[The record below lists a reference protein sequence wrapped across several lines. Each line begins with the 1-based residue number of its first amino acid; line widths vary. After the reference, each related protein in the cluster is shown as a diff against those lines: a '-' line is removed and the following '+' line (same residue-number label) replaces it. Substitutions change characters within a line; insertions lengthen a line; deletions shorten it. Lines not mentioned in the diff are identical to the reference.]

1 MKVPLV
7 ALFAMLALAAPR
19 VAAAQVNSVEVHA
32 GWVNLDAIVSG
43 EKELPLSEPT
53 VALEPAFDTDIKS
66 YTVRMPYGA
75 DGVTLVVEKS
85 TMGDFGVIDFNGVGG
100 GVQTVTYQQR
110 MSFSEGNV
118 VTFRLQPG
126 ENRLRFGYRFIGAAD
141 VYELV
146 ITRPESASGDT
157 TLAALAVGAGELS
170 PAFDPGTRT
179 YRTNIV
185 GDRLTVTPT
194 PTPNARSV
202 TVSGTA
208 ADGTALQ
215 VDDNLVSGL
224 TAGDNTI
231 AVAVQAE
238 DGTSAS
244 YTLVVDAMPSSD
256 TTLAALQ
263 LDGGE
268 LSPSFDPDTRTYRTR
283 IVGNALTVTPGA
295 STGAVTVTGTAA
307 DGTALQ
313 VDGNSV
319 SRLTAGENS
328 IAFTVMAQ
336 DGSSATYTLTVEV
349 SDDIREVAEGDTIA
363 RQGDCDSDVGCDGTL
378 NGIQGRFACDG
389 VDWRSES
396 SNMRISVSGLCLL
409 STSGGVVTNVAG
421 WYFAAFPTQGR

>member
-1 MKVPLV
+1 MKAHLI
-7 ALFAMLALAAPR
+7 ALLAALTLAAPR
-19 VAAAQVNSVEVHA
+19 FAAAQVNSVEVHA
-32 GWVNLDAIVSG
+32 GWVDLNAIVSG
-43 EKELPLSEPT
+43 EKALPLSEPT
-53 VALEPAFDTDIKS
+53 VALEPAFDSDINS

-75 DGVTLVVEKS
+75 DGVTLVVEVS
-85 TMGDFGVIDFNGVGG
+85 RTGDFGVIDFNGVGG
-100 GVQTVTYQQR
+100 QFQTVTYQQR
-110 MSFSEGNV
+110 LSFSEGKV

-126 ENRLRFGYRFIGAAD
+126 DNQLRLGYRFVGSPDI
-141 VYELV
+141 YEFV

-157 TLAALAVGAGELS
+157 TLAAMAVGGGELS

-194 PTPNARSV
+194 PTATAGAV
-202 TVSGTA
+202 TVSGSA

-215 VDDNLVSGL
+215 VDGNLVSGL
-224 TAGDNTI
+224 TAGHNTI

-244 YTLVVDAMPSSD
+244 YTLVVDARPSSD

-268 LSPSFDPDTRTYRTR
+268 LSPSFNPDTSAYRTR
-283 IVGNALTVTPGA
+283 IVGNALTVTATP
-295 STGAVTVTGTAA
+295 STGSVTVAGMAA
-307 DGTALQ
+307 DGAPLQ
-313 VDGNSV
+313 VDGATV

-328 IAFTVMAQ
+328 IAFTVRAQ
-336 DGSSATYTLTVEV
+336 DGSSESYTLIVEV
-349 SDDIREVAEGDTIA
+349 SDDIREVAEGDTIT
-363 RQGDCDSDVGCDGTL
+363 RQADCDSDVGCDGTL
-378 NGIQGRFACDG
+378 NGVQGRLACDG

-409 STSGGVVTNVAG
+409 STSGDVVSSVAG
-421 WYFAAFPTQGR
+421 WYFAAFPPRGR